1 MRESES
7 LSVFNFFLLIKGLDD
22 LLNYEED
29 DEDEERSWRR

>member
-1 MRESES
+1 MPFS
-7 LSVFNFFLLIKGLDD
+7 LNSFVTQGLDD